1 MPSAAGTRRM
11 DGAASGNGA
20 AGVNGTGDHGKE
32 PVISVRDVTK
42 VYQMGDVEVFALNG
56 VDLDIW
62 PGEMTAIMGP
72 SGSGKSTLM
81 NIIGCLDVPSG
92 GTYMLDGVD
101 VHKLKDDELAAIRC
115 RKIGFVFQN
124 FNLLPRTTALANVE
138 LPLIYSGTSGRVRR
152 NRAEDAL
159 RRVGLGERMHHRP
172 NELSGGQQQRVAI
185 ARALVNE
192 PAMILADEPT
202 GNLDTKTSVEIMEL
216 FQRLNSEQGITIV
229 FVTHNIETADYCN
242 RVVHVRD
249 GVVER
254 DVRHQPRAGIYRDL
268 VPESLA
274 TIVEAT
280 HAPQNPPA
288 ARPAPADAAAPPAP
302 VAPPVLPAED
312 RGAPEPET
320 EAAPPPAAPA
330 RRGFLPFGA
339 RRAAP
344 GKENGT

>member
-1 MPSAAGTRRM
+1 MNGAAG
-11 DGAASGNGA
+11 GNGA
-20 AGVNGTGDHGKE
+20 AGVYGMGDHSKS
-32 PVISVRDVTK
+32 PVISVRDVAK
-42 VYQMGDVEVFALNG
+42 VYRMGDVEVFALNG

-81 NIIGCLDVPSG
+81 NIIGCLDVPTG
-92 GTYMLDGVD
+92 GSYMLDGVD

-152 NRAEDAL
+152 HRAEEAL

-268 VPESLA
+268 VPENMA
-274 TIVEAT
+274 AVVEAT
-280 HAPQNPPA
+280 HGQ
-288 ARPAPADAAAPPAP
+288 AAPPLPPEPASAAP
-302 VAPPVLPAED
+302 AAPTTGNHTTPAA
-312 RGAPEPET
+312 APEPE
-320 EAAPPPAAPA
+320 PPAAPA

-339 RRAAP
+339 RRAA
-344 GKENGT
+344 GKKEDGA